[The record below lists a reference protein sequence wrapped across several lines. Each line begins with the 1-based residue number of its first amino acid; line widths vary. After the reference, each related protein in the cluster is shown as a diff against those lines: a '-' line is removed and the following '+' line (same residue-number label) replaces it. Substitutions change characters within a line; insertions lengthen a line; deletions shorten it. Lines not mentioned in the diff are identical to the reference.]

1 MNNVDQ
7 LGYTLMGRGSG
18 EKSDDEREMKN
29 LVIKKGEIGRKY
41 GKGGTEE
48 EMRRASEENG

>member
-29 LVIKKGEIGRKY
+29 LVIQKGEIGRKY
-41 GKGGTEE
+41 GRGGNEE

>member
-29 LVIKKGEIGRKY
+29 LVIQKGEIGRKY
-41 GKGGTEE
+41 WKGGTEE
-48 EMRRASEENG
+48 ERRHASEENG